1 MGKEVKT
8 PKNAAG
14 GAVGGGTPPAFPWRN
29 RPPTPRKL
37 MDHRRF
43 RTGHRGSFGNPPPLP
58 PPYAPPYPPPLPPP
72 HPTPLPPPN
81 PPSTGTANKIQTPNL
96 KLVLL
101 RGRRLEPE
109 ALKSGPRAARG
120 PGRSPRRTKALALRG
135 ERPSR
140 RPRPKL
146 LQIRAGPF
154 GRPPKRH
161 PRGCNT
167 RWCEKHENLVKTMG
181 FYEKPRPQNT
191 RSTPLN
197 PHGRASSAL
206 AFHMRRAPGRNHVFQ
221 GLGGYRKP
229 KTRRAS

>member
-1 MGKEVKT
+1 MGKGGENLPLSLLT
-8 PKNAAG
+8 PPKQ
-14 GAVGGGTPPAFPWRN
+14 GGGTPPP
-29 RPPTPRKL
+29 RPPTP
-37 MDHRRF
+37 
-43 RTGHRGSFGNPPPLP
+43 PPFPPPHPLP
-58 PPYAPPYPPPLPPP
+58 PPPPTRKQN
-72 HPTPLPPPN
+72 H
-81 PPSTGTANKIQTPNL
+81 QTPNL

-135 ERPSR
+135 ERPRR

-161 PRGCNT
+161 PRGRNT

-181 FYEKPRPQNT
+181 FYEKPRPRNT

-197 PHGRASSAL
+197 PHRRASSTL
-206 AFHMRRAPGRNHVFQ
+206 AFHMGRAPGRNHVFKVW
-221 GLGGYRKP
+221 GGYRKP

>member
-1 MGKEVKT
+1 M
-8 PKNAAG
+8 
-14 GAVGGGTPPAFPWRN
+14 
-29 RPPTPRKL
+29 L
-37 MDHRRF
+37 
-43 RTGHRGSFGNPPPLP
+43 
-58 PPYAPPYPPPLPPP
+58 
-72 HPTPLPPPN
+72 
-81 PPSTGTANKIQTPNL
+81 Q
-96 KLVLL
+96 

-109 ALKSGPRAARG
+109 ALKSGPHAARG

-135 ERPSR
+135 ERPS
-140 RPRPKL
+140 PKL

-161 PRGCNT
+161 PRGRNT

-206 AFHMRRAPGRNHVFQ
+206 AFHMGRARPKPRFARFGGGTGSPKPGEHHEHQQPWPAGPRQ
-221 GLGGYRKP
+221 
-229 KTRRAS
+229 

>member
-1 MGKEVKT
+1 MDGKRSLF
-8 PKNAAG
+8 PSLPPQNP
-14 GAVGGGTPPAFPWRN
+14 GGGGGGGGPAFPWRN

-37 MDHRRF
+37 MDHRRS
-43 RTGHRGSFGNPPPLP
+43 RTGHRGSFGKNPCLDPLP
-58 PPYAPPYPPPLPPP
+58 PPPPFTEAQANQL
-72 HPTPLPPPN
+72 LASLN
-81 PPSTGTANKIQTPNL
+81 LSTMLQ
-96 KLVLL
+96 

-161 PRGCNT
+161 PRGRNT

-206 AFHMRRAPGRNHVFQ
+206 AFHMGRAAGRNHVFQ
-221 GLGGYRKP
+221 GLGGVP
-229 KTRRAS
+229 EAQNQACP